1 MIRVVLADDQALM
14 RAGLRSLLE
23 DGTDISVV
31 GEAADGHS
39 AVDLATRLV
48 PEVVVMDIRMPVL
61 DGIEATRAI
70 VAHPQLE
77 AVKVLIVSTF
87 DLDEYIFAALCAGA
101 SGFVVKDNEP
111 EDLLRAVR
119 EVAAGESMLAPSV
132 TRRVVREFASR
143 AKIVPS
149 TGSLARLTD
158 REREVMALAAQG
170 LTNDEIAGR
179 LFLSV
184 ATVKT
189 HISRLMTKLHARDRA
204 QVVMTAYET
213 GLVRPGWLI

>member
-31 GEAADGHS
+31 GEAADGRS
-39 AVDLATRLV
+39 AVDLATRLA

-70 VAHPQLE
+70 VADPQLE

-143 AKIVPS
+143 AKIVPP
-149 TGSLARLTD
+149 TDSLARLTD